1 MSEPEDEEEED
12 AESDDKLDEA
22 KKTTDAFSL
31 TLIALGTSGTLFYA
45 MNLAYGRWNFD
56 PGHNLLIAFC
66 CIACQPP
73 LCLLAFGR
81 HPQSVFIERVF
92 KVSAYACLA
101 TAVMVIVGL
110 QVAHVA
116 QYGRS
121 HWYCLG
127 AGQAWQDKHPEIH
140 GTVAAFRCGADDCTR
155 DQAAIHSSPKMVVE
169 FDQRAWY
176 EVYPGPADAECR
188 SITFN
193 LKQNAWLPSLGSR
206 VAAASDICSSIMSRT
221 DSAWHPIH

>member
-1 MSEPEDEEEED
+1 MSEPEDKEEEG
-12 AESDDKLDEA
+12 AESDEKQDEA
-22 KKTTDAFSL
+22 KKTVDTFSL

-56 PGHNLLIAFC
+56 PGHELLMVFCWIA
-66 CIACQPP
+66 INPL
-73 LCLLAFGR
+73 LCLLVIDR
-81 HPQSVFIERVF
+81 YPKSVFIERAF
-92 KVSAYACLA
+92 KASAYVCLA
-101 TAVMVIVGL
+101 TAVLGVVGL
-110 QVAHVA
+110 QVAHVTRH
-116 QYGRS
+116 GLS

-127 AGQAWQDKHPEIH
+127 ASQAWQDKHPDIH
-140 GTVAAFRCGADDCTR
+140 GTVVAFRCGADDCTR

-188 SITFN
+188 SITFS
-193 LKQNAWLPSLGSR
+193 LKQGAWLPNFGSR
-206 VAAASDICSSIMSRT
+206 VAAASDICSSIMPRT